1 LFDFEFKLKN
11 IIKFKQS
18 QLFTLFIEFMD
29 QLYKTIALTIR
40 YKKTK
45 VVQKK
50 AIYMLYIV
58 LIKLF

>member
-1 LFDFEFKLKN
+1 
-11 IIKFKQS
+11 
-18 QLFTLFIEFMD
+18 MD
-29 QLYKTIALTIR
+29 QLYKTIALTIC

>member
-1 LFDFEFKLKN
+1 
-11 IIKFKQS
+11 
-18 QLFTLFIEFMD
+18 MD

-50 AIYMLYIV
+50 AITCYI
-58 LIKLF
+58 